1 MVSLSS
7 RRLLAFVW
15 FIPLAATGQASLP
28 GVTVTAPYTRTHGGY
43 VVSGD
48 FRVDARMPTVVFPA
62 QALVKDDIL
71 SVQPVHLNDDEYLV
85 LQECATADCRT
96 AHLVRVWNAD
106 GAVGPVRHS
115 ESRVWIRHENKYFIL
130 MQRMPAIR
138 GGCTGCAS
146 HFVAFQPL
154 SPPMTLVPVG
164 MEVANN
170 RALLDSMPPQAVPV
184 VKQVH
189 EGATFVVR
197 FQGGSTVR
205 IQRMHAAG

>member
-1 MVSLSS
+1 MVSLCS
-7 RRLLAFVW
+7 RRFLVFAWFV
-15 FIPLAATGQASLP
+15 PLAATGQTSLP

-43 VVSGD
+43 VISGD

-96 AHLVRVWNAD
+96 AHVVRVWNAD
-106 GAVGPVRHS
+106 GAVGPIRHS
-115 ESRVWIRHENKYFIL
+115 ESRVWIRHENKYFIW
-130 MQRMPAIR
+130 MQRMPVIQ
-138 GGCTGCAS
+138 GGCMGCAS
-146 HFVAFQPL
+146 HFVAFKPF

-170 RALLDSMPPQAVPV
+170 RASLESMPSQAVPV
-184 VKQVH
+184 VNQAH
-189 EGATFVVR
+189 EGATFVVH